1 MTPGTCAARTIE
13 WGGGRMIGRTAA
25 RRGFEADLTWR
36 PGLVHA
42 GAIIALAD
50 ETATAAAMW
59 EPKPPG
65 ECRPELF
72 PLTLRMSAHVIR
84 SADRGTLVPEA
95 EIIRRGPTA
104 LIGDARSSDD
114 RERFIATSVVT
125 PRTPAFPVVTAS
137 ADARGR

>member
-1 MTPGTCAARTIE
+1 
-13 WGGGRMIGRTAA
+13 MIGRTVA
-25 RRGFEADLTWR
+25 RRGFEADLTWQ

-50 ETATAAAMW
+50 ETATAAAKW

-84 SADRGTLVPEA
+84 NADRGTLVPEA

-104 LIGDARSSDD
+104 LIGDAPSSDD
-114 RERFIATSVVT
+114 RERLITTSVVT
-125 PRTPAFPVVTAS
+125 PRPASPVVTAS
-137 ADARGR
+137 ADPRGR